1 MSLSLGIYVAGA
13 SARYQHLL
21 HSVGSGR
28 TSPPV
33 RRRDPFPACRST
45 RGVVDGSRTFG
56 NRVPHGSWSS
66 SVGPA
71 TVLPL
76 SAGDG
81 GTMRDPIHVASRF
94 FPVSFS
100 CETLQS
106 PHRLGRARGIVRELG
121 TGAAASTHFA
131 GSLVS
136 GSRQS
141 LGNVGVVARRRFTL
155 PPATSGQRR
164 ASATHPTRL
173 ETRTE
178 ESWPFAS
185 RRGPF
190 KNPGGVAK
198 ARERVGGHRFGEV
211 SRRSRPPGLP
221 SRARSCRRDESRYF
235 PSSAPRTLSSP

>member
-1 MSLSLGIYVAGA
+1 MLRKLPKLDLYLRPSGCRFFGCALALVSPTEGLRSLSLGIYVAGA
-13 SARYQHLL
+13 SARYQHYF

-94 FPVSFS
+94 FPVSFP

-106 PHRLGRARGIVRELG
+106 PHRLGRARVLVRELG
-121 TGAAASTHFA
+121 TGAAASIA
-131 GSLVS
+131 L
-136 GSRQS
+136 RW
-141 LGNVGVVARRRFTL
+141 L
-155 PPATSGQRR
+155 PCVWLTP
-164 ASATHPTRL
+164 L
-173 ETRTE
+173 
-178 ESWPFAS
+178 
-185 RRGPF
+185 
-190 KNPGGVAK
+190 
-198 ARERVGGHRFGEV
+198 ARER
-211 SRRSRPPGLP
+211 RR
-221 SRARSCRRDESRYF
+221 CC
-235 PSSAPRTLSSP
+235 SAPLYFAARHFGSATCIGNPPDPS

>member
-1 MSLSLGIYVAGA
+1 MGPFTAIAGGLSPVLRKLPKLDASRGRVGADSSDALLRSCRRRRGFCLSRLAFMSRALRHGA
-13 SARYQHLL
+13 TLFF

-81 GTMRDPIHVASRF
+81 GTMRDPKHVASRF
-94 FPVSFS
+94 FLVSFS

-106 PHRLGRARGIVRELG
+106 PHRLGRARGLARELG
-121 TGAAASTHFA
+121 TGAAASIRT
-131 GSLVS
+131 SLAPLRS
-136 GSRQS
+136 GSRQAFGCS
-141 LGNVGVVARRRFTL
+141 SALLLGAALLCR
-155 PPATSGQRR
+155 PPLRVSDVHRQ
-164 ASATHPTRL
+164 PTRPVL
-173 ETRTE
+173 KH
-178 ESWPFAS
+178 
-185 RRGPF
+185 GPRS
-190 KNPGGVAK
+190 PG
-198 ARERVGGHRFGEV
+198 
-211 SRRSRPPGLP
+211 RSRVVGAHL
-221 SRARSCRRDESRYF
+221 
-235 PSSAPRTLSSP
+235 RTPEA